1 MSDEN
6 PLEGFFEAQEALS
19 RLTPEQLTAFEK
31 EAVWLR
37 KQIAAGRTPSPEKL
51 VAKAP
56 IYLRLVADLGDDED
70 GDW

>member
-1 MSDEN
+1 VSDEN

-19 RLTPEQLTAFEK
+19 RLTPEQLAAFDK
-31 EAVWLR
+31 EAVWIR

-56 IYLRLVADLGDDED
+56 IYLRLLADLGDDEY
-70 GDW
+70 GY